1 MSDTL
6 QVEPRDS
13 VGSRSSQRLRAS
25 GKVPVVL
32 YGHKEDV
39 LSLAVSTKE
48 MRKALSHR
56 VKVVNLT
63 GAADGQALVQDV
75 QWDTFHRDL
84 LHIDFL
90 RVSAG
95 EKVHVA
101 VPVELKGEAAGSRN
115 GGVVEQLLQ
124 TVELEAAPANIPE
137 ILHVSIET
145 LDLGGTVLA
154 SEISDLP
161 DGAVL
166 LTAKDTIIVRCVK
179 AAGEPSV
186 DAVGEEAGQPEVI
199 GEKSDDEK
207 PGEGK

>member
-6 QVEPRDS
+6 QVELREA

-25 GKVPVVL
+25 GMLPATL
-32 YGHKEDV
+32 YGHKEDAV
-39 LSLAVSTKE
+39 SLAVSTKE
-48 MRKALSHR
+48 MRKALSLR

-95 EKVHVA
+95 EKVHVT
-101 VPVELKGEAAGSRN
+101 VPVELKGEAVGSRD
-115 GGVVEQLLQ
+115 GGVVEQLMQ

-137 ILHVSIET
+137 VLHLNIET
-145 LDLGGTVLA
+145 LEFGGTITA
-154 SEISDLP
+154 SHISDLP
-161 DGAVL
+161 DGAELV
-166 LTAKDTIIVRCVK
+166 TDANAVVVRCVK
-179 AAGEPSV
+179 AAGAPSLDDV
-186 DAVGEEAGQPEVI
+186 AEESGQPEVI
-199 GEKSDDEK
+199 GGKSDDEK
-207 PGEGK
+207 EGDK